1 LESTGSYFYIFIFL
15 FSYILLMKKI
25 YIVTLLAGLLSALF
39 YSFSFKIPFT
49 AWKTVTP
56 PKEPAG
62 RGENAFVRVGNQFYL
77 FGGRKKQ
84 TVDVYSPKTNEW
96 KQVAGVPME
105 MHHFQAVEYKGEIYV
120 LGAFTGDYPHETP
133 ISHIY
138 IYNPKQDAWRK
149 GAEIPQDRRRG
160 AAGVALYK
168 DKIYLVSG
176 ITDGHWDG
184 HVAWL
189 DEYDP
194 KTGTWK
200 KLPDMPHPRD
210 HFQAAIVGDQLL
222 VAGGRRSTAKINR
235 VLDITVPEVD
245 VYDFKQGTW
254 KTLPAAQNIPTQ
266 RAGCTAVTV
275 GNQVVI
281 IGGESGSQKAAHT
294 HTEAFDLKT
303 STWQSMPAL
312 QTGRHG
318 TQAVVYNNKIY
329 IAAGIGNAGG
339 SPELSSM
346 EVLE

>member
-1 LESTGSYFYIFIFL
+1 MKKAIVLPVLVVL
-15 FSYILLMKKI
+15 FSLLFN
-25 YIVTLLAGLLSALF
+25 G
-39 YSFSFKIPFT
+39 FSHKMPFS
-49 AWKTVTP
+49 AWKHITP
-56 PKEPAG
+56 QKEPAV
-62 RGENAFVRVGNQFYL
+62 RGENAFVRVGDQFYL

-84 TVDVYSPKTNEW
+84 TVDVYSPKTNSW
-96 KQVAGVPME
+96 KQVAQVPME

-133 ISHIY
+133 ISHVY
-138 IYNPKQDAWRK
+138 IYNPRKDQWRK
-149 GAEIPQDRRRG
+149 GAEIPQERRRG
-160 AAGVALYK
+160 AAGVAVYRN
-168 DKIYLVSG
+168 KIYLVSG

-184 HVAWL
+184 HVTWL

-194 KTGTWK
+194 KTDQWK
-200 KLPDMPHPRD
+200 ALPDIPHARD
-210 HFQAAIVGDQLL
+210 HFQAAVAGDQLL
-222 VAGGRRSTAKINR
+222 VAGGRRSTARINR
-235 VLDITVPEVD
+235 VLDITVAEVD
-245 VYDFKQGTW
+245 IYDFRQGSW

-281 IGGESGSQKAAHT
+281 IGGESGSQKVAHN
-294 HTEAFDLKT
+294 HTEGFDLKT
-303 STWQSMPAL
+303 NTWQTLPTL